1 VAGGTNVTCPSSGT
15 LGVTALAADELRV
28 IAAQ

>member
-1 VAGGTNVTCPSSGT
+1 VTCPSSGT
-15 LGVTALAADELRV
+15 LGVTALAADELQV